1 MRRRCV
7 ARLQTK
13 HKLCWPHAFTRTALP
28 ARPAISDTV
37 VHCDLSHNLLESVPS
52 EIDRFAPTL
61 EDLNMGFNRLPRLS
75 GAVGLLRKLKVL
87 NLQNNRIRELPDE
100 LALLTELRDLVL
112 SFNSLLELP
121 PAGVGRGGYEARA

>member
-1 MRRRCV
+1 M
-7 ARLQTK
+7 
-13 HKLCWPHAFTRTALP
+13 
-28 ARPAISDTV
+28 
-37 VHCDLSHNLLESVPS
+37 
-52 EIDRFAPTL
+52 
-61 EDLNMGFNRLPRLS
+61 

-121 PAGVGRGGYEARA
+121 PAGVGKRGGGGLAVGIAPPCACT